1 MTRQLAERELRG
13 EDSAQWLVALERES
27 ATSEKDEVE
36 LGLGLANDLYRF
48 WIAHGRL
55 AKAAGA
61 SASCSNERR
70 RPIPWAQSSI
80 QRVSRRDDAARR
92 PCRGVHREGRA
103 GMQVPAA
110 LS

>member
-48 WIAHGRL
+48 WIVHGRVGKGSRCL
-55 AKAAGA
+55 GELLERAAPSDSLGPVLYTA
-61 SASCSNERR
+61 SLKKRR
-70 RPIPWAQSSI
+70 RRAPPMP
-80 QRVSRRDDAARR
+80 RRA
-92 PCRGVHREGRA
+92 P
-103 GMQVPAA
+103 
-110 LS
+110 